1 MGVKYWVLS
10 GSAENWITALEG
22 NIWGVREGNLKK
34 LWENMSNGDVLFF
47 YCLSPVSGVIG
58 FGKCQAKFK
67 QDKPLWPD
75 EIRENKVIY
84 PYRWQFEP
92 MYVLPRS
99 EWKSR
104 NISLGGDIKIG
115 YRAGLN
121 PAKNS
126 VSIALLNEKIYGE
139 WKSKV
144 IEEPISEFLDDVIKK
159 KTPDQ
164 HAHLKDLLKKLGEIK
179 KFIVEEEYRMD
190 GQRLDVIW
198 KRIQKGV
205 PTYVFEVQIGGNV
218 TEALSK
224 LKHAFDLW
232 NSNLF
237 IIIEDKDYEKVQTL
251 LSGTFHEIRDKLTVI
266 LSSEIEE
273 FYKIKIAEAKLGE
286 KLKLL

>member
-1 MGVKYWVLS
+1 MGIKYWVLS
-10 GSAENWITALEG
+10 GTAENWVTALEG
-22 NIWGVREGNLKK
+22 NIWGVREGNLKR
-34 LWENMSNGDVLFF
+34 LWEKISNGDILFF
-47 YCLSPVSGVIG
+47 YCLSPISGVIG

-75 EIRENKVIY
+75 EIREDRVIY

-92 MYVLPRS
+92 KFVLPRS

-104 NISLGGDIKIG
+104 NISIGGDIKIG
-115 YRAGLN
+115 FRAGLN
-121 PAKNS
+121 PAKDS
-126 VSIALLNEKIYGE
+126 ASIALLNEKIYRE

-144 IEEPISEFLDDVIKK
+144 IEEPLSDFLGEVIKK
-159 KTPDQ
+159 TPPNQ
-164 HAHLKDLLKKLGEIK
+164 HTHMKDLLMKLGEIK
-179 KFIVEEEYRMD
+179 GFIVEEEFRMD

-205 PTYVFEVQIGGNV
+205 PTYVFEVQVGGNV
-218 TEALSK
+218 TEALGK
-224 LKHAFDLW
+224 LKHAYDLW
-232 NSNLF
+232 NSNLY
-237 IIIEDKDYEKVQTL
+237 IVIEDKDSGKVQTL
-251 LSGTFHEIRDKLTVI
+251 LSGTFHEIKDELTVI

>member
-1 MGVKYWVLS
+1 MGIKYWVLS
-10 GSAENWITALEG
+10 GTAENWITALEG

-34 LWENMSNGDVLFF
+34 LWERMSNGDILFF

-92 MYVLPRS
+92 TYVLPRL
-99 EWKSR
+99 EWTSR

-121 PAKNS
+121 PAKDAA
-126 VSIALLNEKIYGE
+126 SIALLNEKIYRE

-144 IEEPISEFLDDVIKK
+144 IERPISEFLGDVIKK
-159 KTPDQ
+159 TPPNQ
-164 HAHLKDLLKKLGEIK
+164 HSHMKNLLMKLGEIK
-179 KFIVEEEYRMD
+179 GFIVEEEFRMD

-198 KRIQKGV
+198 KRIQKGA
-205 PTYVFEVQIGGNV
+205 PTYVFEVQVGGNV

-224 LKHAFDLW
+224 LKHSFDLW
-232 NSNLF
+232 NSNLY

-273 FYKIKIAEAKLGE
+273 FYKLKIAEAKLGE